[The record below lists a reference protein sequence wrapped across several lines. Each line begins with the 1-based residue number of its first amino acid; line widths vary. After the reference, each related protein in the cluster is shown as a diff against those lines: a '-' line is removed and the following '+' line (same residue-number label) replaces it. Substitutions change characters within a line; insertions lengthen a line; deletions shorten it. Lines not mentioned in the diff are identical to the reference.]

1 MKRFAT
7 MMGALLLMPTLA
19 LANSDMVSI
28 SELRQQAEAVG
39 RWTQTYETPNGKVS
53 VDIPI
58 IVPEVENVPI
68 LQVSAVMG
76 KTLRKKRDCSNPSIR
91 RMRAR
96 VFSMMTLIFFPN

>member
-28 SELRQQAEAVG
+28 YELRQQGEAME
-39 RWTQTYETPNGKVS
+39 RWTQTYDTPNGKVS

-76 KTLRKKRDCSNPSIR
+76 KDVAEEKG
-91 RMRAR
+91 
-96 VFSMMTLIFFPN
+96 LIKSEEQGNRILYEDFDMEWQH